1 MYPLDIIQTHYNKIL
16 LSGFPLST
24 DRASLDHNY
33 TQSFLSGHKTS
44 KKLGKCT
51 ICRPS
56 SIPMILNI
64 MITEVSDPLGH
75 TLLIFLSR
83 ESSVVPPAP
92 FWLLKLFL
100 QFWRCSTMWRE
111 KMLEHLYS
119 LLPTWSLMVCQ
130 GFGSGVHILGYLWI
144 RGY

>member
-1 MYPLDIIQTHYNKIL
+1 MYPLDIIQTHYNKVL

-51 ICRPS
+51 ICRSS

-83 ESSVVPPAP
+83 ESCSSTSPFLAHRTISSV
-92 FWLLKLFL
+92 LKM
-100 QFWRCSTMWRE
+100 QYNVKGE
-111 KMLEHLYS
+111 DA
-119 LLPTWSLMVCQ
+119 
-130 GFGSGVHILGYLWI
+130 
-144 RGY
+144 